1 MAEVTNFSFMRPEEG
16 DGQQQPVIPVETRR
30 KMAEDERQKY
40 LAFMQHPSYKKRLL
54 MEMYGKEANPGD
66 AEQQKALEQEYGERT
81 KSISEVPIKIKK
93 NLTSA
98 YGYTYPGEEN
108 AGGIVL
114 SGTEGMDTN
123 PDLFQ
128 DVVRH
133 EFGHAVNNGIV
144 GRGGNDKNPVLDIMT
159 KNSPQ
164 GRMAMREI
172 MEPGSSSHVFW
183 NDGEEGRQKAINEAK
198 QEFSPEVVD
207 NIVNIRSAA
216 DKEIS
221 KNIFNIIL
229 GRFKPKVDDWS
240 EFVKILR
247 PNIFDDVYKNPTEA
261 AARLGNIRRLA
272 AEKFG
277 HDMNEDFDV
286 KKYAPQI
293 EKYYEER
300 GVRSPLK
307 DVKQQGFSDEVIN
320 EMMKYIAR
328 NPSQQQTGRYTG

>member
-1 MAEVTNFSFMRPEEG
+1 MRPEDE
-16 DGQQQPVIPVETRR
+16 DGKQQPAIPIETRS

-54 MEMYGKEANPGD
+54 MEMFGKEANPGD
-66 AEQQKALEQEYGERT
+66 AEQQKALEQEYGQRT
-81 KSISEVPIKIKK
+81 QSISNVPIKFK
-93 NLTSA
+93 NLPDAFGQTI
-98 YGYTYPGEEN
+98 PGMKN
-108 AGGIVL
+108 TKRIIL
-114 SGTEGMDTN
+114 SNDEGMDTN

-164 GRMAMREI
+164 GRMAMRDI

-207 NIVNIRSAA
+207 KVVNTRSAA

-240 EFVKILR
+240 EFLKVMN
-247 PNIFDDVYKNPTEA
+247 PNIFDSVYQSPTEA

-307 DVKQQGFSDEVIN
+307 DVKQQGFSDEAIN

-328 NPSQQQTGRYTG
+328 RTPSQQQTGRYTG